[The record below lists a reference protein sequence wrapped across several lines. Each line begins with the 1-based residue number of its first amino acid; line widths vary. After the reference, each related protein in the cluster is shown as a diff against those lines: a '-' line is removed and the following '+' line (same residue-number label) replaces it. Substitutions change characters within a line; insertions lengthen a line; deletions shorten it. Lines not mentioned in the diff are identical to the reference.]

1 MTNVYNDIGN
11 EIAKLAFEIYEKSG
25 MVEGRCL
32 DNWLEAERIVM
43 AKYRAKENQG
53 EVREEKPKKTAKK
66 PAVKKPVVK
75 KPAAKPAS
83 EKKPKAARTK
93 KTK

>member
-1 MTNVYNDIGN
+1 MANIYNDIGN

-43 AKYRAKENQG
+43 AKYCAMEKQG
-53 EVREEKPKKTAKK
+53 KVKEEKPAK
-66 PAVKKPVVK
+66 PAVKKP
-75 KPAAKPAS
+75 AAKKESAS
-83 EKKPKAARTK
+83 KTAAEKKPKTARAK

>member
-25 MVEGRCL
+25 RIEGRCL

-43 AKYRAKENQG
+43 AKYRAMENQG

-66 PAVKKPVVK
+66 SALKKPVVK
-75 KPAAKPAS
+75 KSAEKPAS
-83 EKKPKAARTK
+83 EKKPKTTRAK